1 MFLLIQSQLGDLL
14 DAFVSVVRGNSR
26 IRSILGPGICRMALL
41 SATNPFPNP
50 RSTARGYSWEV
61 DRVLIAWAA
70 VRCIVVILLIL
81 GFPSLESH
89 DGFYFHHG
97 GDQDYYFEYGR
108 VLAYGN
114 FDRYFAVNLGQ
125 PAIMAIAIRIFKP
138 VSFSEIL
145 PVLVIVNGLLFGGMS
160 VIVLGRLTHLLSG
173 SARAGYIAAGLWAVM
188 PWVMW
193 IGFLPHPRREALQA
207 PYVPGVAWL
216 QGIPD
221 GPAVFFAL
229 LALYLL
235 VRWLDV
241 PKLSWLIVSGTA
253 LGVMLLF
260 RFQLVF
266 ILALAIMVTLIER
279 RIRSSIGLA
288 VVVALAYLPQVIY
301 NRVSS
306 TLSGIP
312 NVIPWLPGYLYS
324 GFMDPVSNEIYWKN
338 PDLNF
343 LLFVPGCSGCN
354 SPQVQWPT
362 TPLVWIVGAGFLL
375 GAAWGVRAIF
385 RRMGSGRAM
394 IALAAPWAAIGV
406 PMLSPIFLENVYR
419 FSLPALPFLTLLS
432 GVCGDLLWGS
442 VQKWRSEVSD

>member
-1 MFLLIQSQLGDLL
+1 M
-14 DAFVSVVRGNSR
+14 
-26 IRSILGPGICRMALL
+26 
-41 SATNPFPNP
+41 
-50 RSTARGYSWEV
+50 
-61 DRVLIAWAA
+61 
-70 VRCIVVILLIL
+70 RCIVVILLIL
-81 GFPSLESH
+81 GFPALESH

-125 PAIMAIAIRIFKP
+125 PAIMAIAIRIFNP

-145 PVLVIVNGLLFGGMS
+145 PLLVIVNGFLFGGMS
-160 VIVLGRLTHLLSG
+160 VIVVGRLAHLLSG
-173 SARAGYIAAGLWAVM
+173 SARSGYLAAGLWAVM

-193 IGFLPHPRREALQA
+193 MGFSPHPNREALQA
-207 PYVPGVAWL
+207 PYVPGIAWL

-241 PKLSWLIVSGTA
+241 KKLSWLILSGTA

-260 RFQLVF
+260 RFQMVF
-266 ILALAIMVTLIER
+266 ILALAIMIMLLER

-288 VVVALAYLPQVIY
+288 IVVALAYLPQVIY

-312 NVIPWLPGYLYS
+312 NVISWLPGYLYS

-338 PDLNF
+338 PDLNV

-354 SPQVQWPT
+354 SPEVQWLT
-362 TPLVWIVGAGFLL
+362 TPLVWIIGAGVLL
-375 GAAWGVRAIF
+375 GVTICGVPAIF
-385 RRMGSGRAM
+385 RRLGSGRTM
-394 IALAAPWAAIGV
+394 IVLVAPLAAIGG
-406 PMLSPIFLENVYR
+406 PMLSPIFMENVYR
-419 FSLPALPFLTLLS
+419 FSMPALPFLTILS

-442 VQKWRSEVSD
+442 VQKWWSEVSD